1 MKNFNKQ
8 LFAERLLMA
17 QHKEKLSVR
26 KAAKI
31 IGISASTLSRL
42 NNQQI
47 IPDLETFY
55 LCVKWIGM
63 EMDFFFTDPK

>member
-1 MKNFNKQ
+1 MNNFNKK
-8 LFAERLLMA
+8 LFAEQLLSR
-17 QHKEKLSVR
+17 QKDNQLSVR
-26 KAAKI
+26 KAAKE

-55 LCVKWIGM
+55 LCVKWLGIEM
-63 EMDFFFTDPK
+63 EFFFNK